1 MKKILTMTLC
11 LMAAVC
17 AMAQGRVETRSY
29 ILGDFPDK
37 VTKVVLPQ
45 DPILQ
50 SALKQ
55 EVVNVW
61 NASAFEFCSEE
72 EFDALKGG
80 DNYYFLTVQAFKFK
94 GEQEPGILFLSLL
107 KGESHEVISLP
118 LAPME
123 DSSGRELTYIGA
135 LVKAIQ
141 DYTLAAMESEATAYV
156 PDKWFN
162 ACSSRGM
169 TGAKWVPSVQPKTV
183 RTPFSVRISAT
194 SLVCAAMSFRCGF
207 FPSASLRPR
216 ERYTAFR
223 PGISVCARSHCG
235 KPGYQNEPE
244 IAAMR
249 LKTLLRVVAQTANR
263 PARDTPSN
271 QRSSGTMPRSCSMP
285 GIVSFSSWCK

>member
-61 NASAFEFCSEE
+61 SASAFEFCSEE
-72 EFDALKGG
+72 EFDALKES
-80 DNYYFLTVQAFKFK
+80 DDYYFLTVQTFKFK
-94 GEQEPGILFLSLL
+94 GEQEPGILFMSLL
-107 KGESHEVISLP
+107 KGEKHEVISLP
-118 LAPME
+118 LAPAD
-123 DSSGRELTYIGA
+123 DSSGRELIFTGA

-141 DYTLAAMESEATAYV
+141 DYTLAAMESETTAYV

-162 ACSSRGM
+162 SKFEKYGRMM
-169 TGAKWVPSVQPKTV
+169 TIFMASEDLSL
-183 RTPFSVRISAT
+183 SVRDTDIEKYVDSDFHICDSEKADEMFVEAPVNTLVSYSVAPVDPALAASYSYQLLFKADTLELFYIS
-194 SLVCAAMSFRCGF
+194 RH
-207 FPSASLRPR
+207 R
-216 ERYTAFR
+216 
-223 PGISVCARSHCG
+223 I
-235 KPGYQNEPE
+235 K
-244 IAAMR
+244 
-249 LKTLLRVVAQTANR
+249 
-263 PARDTPSN
+263 PSN
-271 QRSSGTMPRSCSMP
+271 KAGFITSDLRWLSR
-285 GIVSFSSWCK
+285 KR

>member
-1 MKKILTMTLC
+1 MKKIFTMALC
-11 LMAAVC
+11 LIAAVC

-61 NASAFEFCSEE
+61 SASAFEFCSEE
-72 EFDALKGG
+72 EFDALKVG
-80 DNYYFLTVQAFKFK
+80 DSYYFLTVQAFKFK

-162 ACSSRGM
+162 SKFEKYGRMM
-169 TGAKWVPSVQPKTV
+169 TIFMASEDLSL
-183 RTPFSVRISAT
+183 SVRAIDIEKYVDTDFHICEAEKADEMFVDAPVNTLVSYSVAPVDPSLAASYSYQLLFKADTLELFYIS
-194 SLVCAAMSFRCGF
+194 RH
-207 FPSASLRPR
+207 R
-216 ERYTAFR
+216 
-223 PGISVCARSHCG
+223 I
-235 KPGYQNEPE
+235 K
-244 IAAMR
+244 
-249 LKTLLRVVAQTANR
+249 
-263 PARDTPSN
+263 PSN
-271 QRSSGTMPRSCSMP
+271 KAGFLTSDLRWLSR
-285 GIVSFSSWCK
+285 KR